1 MNNFYPLIDFIC
13 LLIFI
18 YSSFHCL
25 FNFYS
30 FFCHNPQLLKLV
42 QKSTTKAPQQDPN
55 EDSQWQVMGPKNK
68 GCITRRTELNKS
80 PISDIFGGHLRS
92 RVHRTGDQST
102 DNIQPFFTLQLNIE
116 TVSTVREALEALVC
130 KNQLEGVTSSKTN
143 EEVEAW
149 QQVTI
154 EELPIALLLHLKC
167 FNFKPD
173 GCTKIIK
180 PIEFPIDLKIDQK
193 LLSSKINYSVKEKQY
208 KLFAVVYHDGKE
220 VSKGHYITDAYH
232 VGYASWLRFDDASVK
247 PVSEEQVLKPH
258 GSRVPYLLFYRR
270 SDSVKSK

>member
-1 MNNFYPLIDFIC
+1 MTGI
-13 LLIFI
+13 
-18 YSSFHCL
+18 
-25 FNFYS
+25 
-30 FFCHNPQLLKLV
+30 
-42 QKSTTKAPQQDPN
+42 TTSKPISEVFEII
-55 EDSQWQVMGPKNK
+55 EDKEWQVMGPKNK
-68 GCITRRTELNKS
+68 GCITRRTEVCKT

-92 RVHRTGDQST
+92 RIHRTGDHST

-116 TVSTVREALEALVC
+116 NVSSVKEALECLVS

-154 EELPIALLLHLKC
+154 EELPIVLTLHLKC

-180 PIEFPIDLKIDQK
+180 SIDFPIDLKIDAK
-193 LLSSKINYSVKEKQY
+193 LLSSKSNYSAKEKQY

-220 VSKGHYITDAYH
+220 ATKGHYITDAYH
-232 VGYASWLRFDDASVK
+232 VGYGSWLRYDDASVK
-247 PVSEEQVLKPH
+247 PVTEEQVLKPS
-258 GSRVPYLLFYRR
+258 GTRVPYLLFYRR
-270 SDSVKSK
+270 SDSVRIK